1 LKTISDINETVD
13 KFSEKKIADTV
24 MTLVKTNTELGNLK
38 TDFIDLTSKSDGRL
52 FFIQEMVIKVCLL
65 FTFNCVSNYTQ
76 RVSRS

>member
-38 TDFIDLTSKSDGRL
+38 TDFIDLTDKSEGRL
-52 FFIQEMVIKVCLL
+52 FYYSRNGKKKS
-65 FTFNCVSNYTQ
+65 VSFLHLIVFLITHS
-76 RVSRS
+76 V